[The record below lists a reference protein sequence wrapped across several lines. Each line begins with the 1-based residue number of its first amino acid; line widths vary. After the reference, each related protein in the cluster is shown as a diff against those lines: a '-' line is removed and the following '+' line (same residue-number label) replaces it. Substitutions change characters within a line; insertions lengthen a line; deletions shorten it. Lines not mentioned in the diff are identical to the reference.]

1 MNALNMQKDFWLTLH
16 FEHWSFASN
25 GVYSK
30 KNYWQ
35 SKLFCPLWFFKHMK
49 IYILIMSISL
59 GGTFDYV
66 FTPNWYVLQY
76 IHS

>member
-35 SKLFCPLWFFKHMK
+35 SKLFCPLW
-49 IYILIMSISL
+49 
-59 GGTFDYV
+59 
-66 FTPNWYVLQY
+66 
-76 IHS
+76 